1 MKTEVASVLA
11 SVFVLFISFQNCQK
25 PPYPDELNSSNINAY
40 SNRKDLGIDAVQTI
54 ILLVPATQSVIKAGN
69 TYQIN
74 YNKLLSINVN
84 TGILTE
90 SSDVSATTAQ
100 YCLNIALKNELI
112 SILKS
117 SQVCTKQPVLPAG
130 TMCSQV
136 LKLPYAQLITANSQY
151 NLGSASDGCGS
162 NSVDLCDEQSV
173 ILKGFIEAIKNQYQE
188 MSCS

>member
-1 MKTEVASVLA
+1 MKTEVASVLV
-11 SVFVLFISFQNCQK
+11 SVFVLLISFQNCQK
-25 PPYPDELNSSNINAY
+25 PPYPDELNSSNISAY
-40 SNRKDLGIDAVQTI
+40 SNRKDLGIDAIQTVTFM
-54 ILLVPATQSVIKAGN
+54 VPATQSVTKSGN

-74 YNKLLSINVN
+74 YNKLLSINVS
-84 TGILTE
+84 TGVITE

-100 YCLNIALKNELI
+100 FCLNIALKNELN

-130 TMCSQV
+130 TMCTQV

-151 NLGSASDGCGS
+151 DLGSATDGCGS

-173 ILKGFIEAIKNQYQE
+173 ILKGYIEAVKNQYQQ
-188 MSCS
+188 MGCS